1 MKTAEVSNT
10 STSNHSTKSSRVLYI
25 RLLRYVQPYKRNFVF
40 ALLATVLAAA
50 ADPVFPALMKYL
62 LDGGFSNQKPDY
74 IYLAPLILICIAIV
88 RGVFGFLAA
97 YGMAWVAN
105 RVVTDVRQEMF
116 EKLLRLPTTYFD
128 NHPSAVAISKIL
140 NDVNGIAAATTHVL
154 TVLLRDTLVVVGLII
169 WLLYLNWQLT
179 LISLLLIPCVAF
191 VVKSLGLRLRSLSR
205 SAQDGMAQMT
215 QTLQESIRGQKMLKI
230 FGGEKSAI
238 KYFARVNNQ
247 LRGYGMR
254 QTVAAAASAPLV
266 HFLVAIALAGIIY
279 IALLQSANDQTTVGG
294 FVSFITAMLMLQAP
308 LRALA
313 EINAPLQ
320 RGLAAA
326 ESVFS
331 LIDEQSEMDTGTG
344 VLPNVRGRIEFLNLS
359 FRYVGAEKS
368 ALNGINLLIEPGQ
381 TVALVGASGSGK
393 TTLANLTA
401 RFYDPTEGGVF
412 LDDRDLRSVKL
423 SELRRNIA
431 MVGQDVVLFDDS
443 ISANIAYGDKEG
455 TSQEKIVIAARTA
468 HAEDFINSLPS
479 GYETMIGEG
488 GARLSGGQRQRIAI
502 ARALLKDAPVLILD
516 EATSA
521 LDSESERYVQLAL
534 ESLMQ
539 GRTTL
544 VIAHRLSTVE
554 RADKIVV
561 LENGQIVEQGTHR
574 ALLSI
579 DGYYS
584 KLYKLQFEK
593 DLSA

>member
-1 MKTAEVSNT
+1 MPNIST
-10 STSNHSTKSSRVLYI
+10 STQRANSSRALYI
-25 RLLRYVQPYKRNFVF
+25 RLLRYVQPYKRNFIF

-62 LDGGFSNQKPDY
+62 LDGGFSNQKPNY

-116 EKLLRLPTTYFD
+116 EKLLKLPTTYFD

-154 TVLLRDTLVVVGLII
+154 TVLLRDTLVVVGLLL

-230 FGGEKSAI
+230 FGGEESAI

-254 QTVAAAASAPLV
+254 QTIAAAASAPLV
-266 HFLVAIALAGIIY
+266 HFLVAIALAGIIH

-331 LIDEQSEMDTGTG
+331 LIDEKSEMDTGTG
-344 VLPNVRGRIEFLNLS
+344 TLPDVQGRIEFLNLS
-359 FRYVGAEKS
+359 FRYIGADKN
-368 ALNGINLLIEPGQ
+368 ALTGINLLIEPGQ

-412 LDDRDLRSVKL
+412 LDDCDLRSVKL

-431 MVGQDVVLFDDS
+431 MVGQDVVLFDDT
-443 ISANIAYGDKEG
+443 ISANIAYGEKEG
-455 TSQEKIVIAARTA
+455 TPKEKIIMAARTA
-468 HAEDFINSLPS
+468 HAESFINSLPQ

-488 GARLSGGQRQRIAI
+488 GVRLSGGQRQRIAI
-502 ARALLKDAPVLILD
+502 ARALLKDTPVLILD

-534 ESLMQ
+534 ESLMR

-574 ALLSI
+574 ELLSI
-579 DGYYS
+579 DGYYA
-584 KLYKLQFEK
+584 KLYQLQFEK
-593 DLSA
+593 DLSV